1 MITLATCEDQTEP
14 ENGRRQEECGD
25 MLEAV
30 AVMQVRRD
38 GGGLL
43 WGGKMEMEKGRIQEV
58 EWKGKM
64 VENGWFWEKKEK
76 PLRCSESCLAKKED
90 GVPSAEIKSPH

>member
-38 GGGLL
+38 GGGLF

-64 VENGWFWEKKEK
+64 VCH
-76 PLRCSESCLAKKED
+76 LQR
-90 GVPSAEIKSPH
+90 

>member
-38 GGGLL
+38 SGGLL
-43 WGGKMEMEKGRIQEV
+43 WGGKMEMEKGRIREV

-64 VENGWFWEKKEK
+64 VENGWFWEKKRNHYDAQNPVWPRRK
-76 PLRCSESCLAKKED
+76 MVCHLQR
-90 GVPSAEIKSPH
+90 